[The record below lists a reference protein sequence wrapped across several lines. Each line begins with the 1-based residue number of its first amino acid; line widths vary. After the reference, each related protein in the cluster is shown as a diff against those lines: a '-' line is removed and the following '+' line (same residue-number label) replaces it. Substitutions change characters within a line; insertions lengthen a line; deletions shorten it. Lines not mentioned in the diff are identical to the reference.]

1 MRAYGRNFCG
11 VGLARS
17 ALTLLSLAAM
27 VAALPIAWRLHETH
41 ALWGG
46 LMLAPIA
53 RLEAD
58 RVVVLKARRELLLYH
73 DDTVVRRYPVSLGFD
88 PNGHKRRE
96 GDGRTP
102 EGRYRLDW
110 RRLSERVGAAIHVSY
125 PNAGDRERA
134 APRQRRSGR
143 RHHAARTPWQSAL
156 VEGRARPARLGPPVA
171 SASRQPTCANCGTP
185 SPTAPRSTSGRS
197 FSLCG
202 HLWLAQI

>member
-46 LMLAPIA
+46 LKLAPIA

-58 RVVVLKARRELLLYH
+58 RVVVPKARRELLLYH

-134 APRQRRSGR
+134 ARDSVDPGGGIML
-143 RHHAARTPWQSAL
+143 HALHGNLPWSKVAPDQGVWTAGCIGL
-156 VEGRARPARLGPPVA
+156 APADMRELWYAVADGAEIDIRP
-171 SASRQPTCANCGTP
+171 
-185 SPTAPRSTSGRS
+185 
-197 FSLCG
+197 
-202 HLWLAQI
+202 